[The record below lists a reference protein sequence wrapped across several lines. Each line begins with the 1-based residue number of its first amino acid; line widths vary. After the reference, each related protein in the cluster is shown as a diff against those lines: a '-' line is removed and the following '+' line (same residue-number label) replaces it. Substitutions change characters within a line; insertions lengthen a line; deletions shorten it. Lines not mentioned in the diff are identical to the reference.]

1 MQQIDHA
8 AADIGYG
15 FVHQLWC
22 ALRRSGYLGDPLVAL
37 TERGTDVALRVAR
50 LPQHQLSPPDR
61 LQGESV
67 TGYLDALGNIF
78 HGLGNRTDRVDQS
91 DAGSGS
97 LTPQLDNRGAY
108 ECQIY
113 EGMLARVGRDELL
126 ILPKFTAGDEPV
138 RQVLGAF
145 IELARRRQGKFLA
158 RAEQCAARSPRRQEL
173 LHLRRK
179 RPGIEQSH
187 HRGQSSSRTLT

>member
-22 ALRRSGYLGDPLVAL
+22 ALRRSGYLGEPLVEL
-37 TERGTDVALRVAR
+37 PERGTDVALRVAR
-50 LPQHQLSPPDR
+50 LPQHQLGPPDR

-91 DAGSGS
+91 DADSGS

-108 ECQIY
+108 ECQTP
-113 EGMLARVGRDELL
+113 ERLLARVARDELL
-126 ILPKFTAGDEPV
+126 ILPKFTGSDEPA
-138 RQVLGAF
+138 RQVLGTF
-145 IELARRRQGKFLA
+145 IELARRRPGNFL
-158 RAEQCAARSPRRQEL
+158 
-173 LHLRRK
+173 
-179 RPGIEQSH
+179 
-187 HRGQSSSRTLT
+187 